1 MAEGFLKRQ
10 YAGSFFNA
18 PGPYLPGLI
27 MDNYIGFGVAYKKI
41 VACVVQKG
49 SRVSDHDKQADSVS
63 LGDLAP
69 QESATACR

>member
-1 MAEGFLKRQ
+1 
-10 YAGSFFNA
+10 
-18 PGPYLPGLI
+18 